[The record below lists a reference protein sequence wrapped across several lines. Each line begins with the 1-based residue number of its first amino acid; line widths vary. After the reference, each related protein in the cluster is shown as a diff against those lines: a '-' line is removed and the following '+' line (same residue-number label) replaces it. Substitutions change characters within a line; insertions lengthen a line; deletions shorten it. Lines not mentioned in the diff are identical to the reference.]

1 MCPSS
6 CVLQWFQEIQQC
18 TTALAD
24 GKRLRV
30 VVVHQNRKKMTK
42 KELEQYDVVLTT
54 YSIVEGE
61 FRRHLAP
68 PPVVCEHCG
77 DCRDVDLCR
86 DERLVEDG
94 TWECLSCDRAYDVEW
109 VESTLVRRVNERLRF
124 TQTQDLRCARDGAIK
139 VGRLAS
145 RCACGGLFK
154 CVEHKRAAADD
165 LRVMRSIAESHGFEV
180 LKDVVDW
187 VDERSPN
194 LER

>member
-1 MCPSS
+1 MRGP
-6 CVLQWFQEIQQC
+6 
-18 TTALAD
+18 TAL
-24 GKRLRV
+24 LRK
-30 VVVHQNRKKMTK
+30 NALKLLRTP
-42 KELEQYDVVLTT
+42 EYAPEAT
-54 YSIVEGE
+54 
-61 FRRHLAP
+61 FREPCVTFTLRD
-68 PPVVCEHCG
+68 VVCEHCG

-109 VESTLVRRVNERLRF
+109 VESTLVRRINERLRR

-145 RCACGGLFK
+145 RCACGGLFEG
-154 CVEHKRAAADD
+154 VEHKRAAADD
-165 LRVMRSIAESHGFEV
+165 LRVMRSIAERHGFET